1 MNRSDIR
8 LLWWLSMC
16 PWASARDLAEFAR
29 MTVSTVN
36 RRLDALYGQGKAV
49 SRMVGR
55 GDRAKRRW
63 ILASEYLEGKY
74 ATGHRHGGHTGVK
87 DHRHNPLDSLV
98 DGHSHVPWP
107 LNQAGINELHNRLP
121 YVSAFYEIAPRLFA
135 EAGPEWMAEA
145 VGNEPVPLT
154 WSFLRRGQLVE
165 AVAVYQNRTQEFT
178 VAFCWLGR
186 QLKPARMLEKW
197 HERFANV
204 RYTSVAG
211 ELYREWGRCTPPDP
225 DFDPTPQPSCY
236 VMAGADEYSVR
247 QAMKLIP
254 RDGYLHENAFSWW
267 VAGDPCRKIGE
278 SGRVWPEGDWICD
291 RFENVTL
298 GEPERA
304 APPGTGG
311 DRDAPPF
318 PPSLSMVLP
327 YRILALAEDHPAI
340 TEEDAEDILG
350 EKPEAVDAAFAALVK
365 DGLLARVQ
373 DVYYLGGSALIH
385 VAARDRISVTSVRQ
399 RLFSYLD
406 EDMQRHLHDL
416 AHNRGMWRIVRSL
429 HRHGIKVYGGWRGVR
444 NFPGL
449 TQIQPDGLLYAD
461 GPWGETLYFLEYER
475 TATTPEQVSNKLRPY
490 RRASDQGVRFP
501 VIWITETRRA
511 ATRIVQRAQGR
522 LDVMAAT
529 LEELK
534 TGPIAGENAIWRS
547 SASGSVE
554 LKSY

>member
-1 MNRSDIR
+1 MNRS
-8 LLWWLSMC
+8 
-16 PWASARDLAEFAR
+16 
-29 MTVSTVN
+29 
-36 RRLDALYGQGKAV
+36 
-49 SRMVGR
+49 
-55 GDRAKRRW
+55 
-63 ILASEYLEGKY
+63 
-74 ATGHRHGGHTGVK
+74 
-87 DHRHNPLDSLV
+87 
-98 DGHSHVPWP
+98 
-107 LNQAGINELHNRLP
+107 
-121 YVSAFYEIAPRLFA
+121 
-135 EAGPEWMAEA
+135 
-145 VGNEPVPLT
+145 
-154 WSFLRRGQLVE
+154 
-165 AVAVYQNRTQEFT
+165 
-178 VAFCWLGR
+178 CWLGR

-211 ELYREWGRCTPPDP
+211 ELYREWARCTPPDP
-225 DFDPTPQPSCY
+225 DFDPTPQP
-236 VMAGADEYSVR
+236 G
-247 QAMKLIP
+247 LL
-254 RDGYLHENAFSWW
+254 RDGRGGRIQCPASHGTDSQGWLPPRNAFSWW

-278 SGRVWPEGDWICD
+278 SGRLWPEGDWICD

-304 APPGTGG
+304 APPGIGG

-340 TEEDAEDILG
+340 REEDAEDILG
-350 EKPEAVDAAFAALVK
+350 EKPEAVDAAFAGLAK

-373 DVYYLGGSALIH
+373 DVYYLSGSAFIH

-399 RLFSYLD
+399 RLLSYLD

-429 HRHGIKVYGGWRGVR
+429 RRQGIKVYGGWRGVR

-461 GPWGETLYFLEYER
+461 GPWGKTLYFLEYER
-475 TATTPEQVSNKLRPY
+475 TATTPEQVSKKLRPY
-490 RRASDQGVRFP
+490 RRVSDQGVRFP

-511 ATRIVQRAQGR
+511 AARIVQRDQGC

-529 LEELK
+529 LDELED
-534 TGPIAGENAIWRS
+534 GPIAGQNTIWRS
-547 SASGSVE
+547 SASGNVE
-554 LKSY
+554 LKSH